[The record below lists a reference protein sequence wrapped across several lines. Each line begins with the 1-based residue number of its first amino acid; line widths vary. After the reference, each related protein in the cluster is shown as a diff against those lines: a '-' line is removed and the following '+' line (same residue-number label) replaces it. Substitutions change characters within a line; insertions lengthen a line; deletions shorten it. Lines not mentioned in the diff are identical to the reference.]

1 MKQLYRFSAIAL
13 SLLTLSFASC
23 NDYLDR
29 DDDDNI
35 TEADVFARYEKVNGL
50 VSDVYAKAKKADRPL
65 VFFEHFSNSAITDE
79 CEGTNVEGNITNN
92 FNNGAW
98 NPNSLPGSC
107 GQYWESLYEGIRKAN
122 LIIENVAK
130 YNTPDNPQQD
140 GDLRNRIGEMYFMR
154 GYFHMLL
161 LRMYGEAPYIDYV
174 VHAGDNMD
182 FKKESVHTMV
192 EKIVADAQTAYGM
205 VPNKYVKTS
214 ENFGRVDK
222 GACLGLISF
231 VRWIVAMGL
240 PNMDTTC
247 VVCSRMNIRM
257 TSTDGEGRR
266 KRLRLYWILKL
277 VVQSV
282 ILFI

>member
-130 YNTPDNPQQD
+130 YNTPDN
-140 GDLRNRIGEMYFMR
+140 LNRT
-154 GYFHMLL
+154 
-161 LRMYGEAPYIDYV
+161 V
-174 VHAGDNMD
+174 
-182 FKKESVHTMV
+182 
-192 EKIVADAQTAYGM
+192 
-205 VPNKYVKTS
+205 
-214 ENFGRVDK
+214 
-222 GACLGLISF
+222 
-231 VRWIVAMGL
+231 
-240 PNMDTTC
+240 TC
-247 VVCSRMNIRM
+247 VTVSEKCISCAVISICCCCVC
-257 TSTDGEGRR
+257 TE
-266 KRLRLYWILKL
+266 KLRIL
-277 VVQSV
+277 
-282 ILFI
+282 IM